1 MVREPLW
8 DAIRDAVKRAIAVPA
23 HASADRNRKIGRQKK
38 PGQKGPGQE
47 DGGYITFV
55 RQA

>member
-1 MVREPLW
+1 MVQEPLR
-8 DAIRDAVKRAIAVPA
+8 DVIRDVVKRAIAVPA
-23 HASADRNRKIGRQKK
+23 HASAGRNRKIGRQKK